1 VIVASKKGAIS
12 ICGPEHAKNRLDVAK
27 HYQELAHFKAKE
39 KLGAARNVAVG
50 NAVLAGIA
58 ASDALC
64 CWHLGERSS
73 SSSHSD
79 AVALLAKLD
88 KKLAKHL
95 SILIG
100 DKTAS
105 HYGEKFIGI
114 DTLKSCLR
122 AMDQLVAWAMRE
134 II

>member
-1 VIVASKKGAIS
+1 MASKKGATS
-12 ICGPEHAKNRLDVAK
+12 NCGPEQAKNRLDVAK
-27 HYQELAHFKAKE
+27 QYQELSHLKAKE

-50 NAVLAGIA
+50 NAVLSGIA
-58 ASDALC
+58 ASDAIC

-73 SSSHSD
+73 SSNHSD

-100 DKTAS
+100 DKTTS

-114 DTLKSCLR
+114 ETLKSCLR
-122 AMDQLVAWAMRE
+122 AMDQLVSAAVRE

>member
-1 VIVASKKGAIS
+1 MMMTSKKGATS
-12 ICGPEHAKNRLDVAK
+12 MCGPVQAKNRLDVAK
-27 HYQELAHFKAKE
+27 HYQELAHLKAKE
-39 KLGAARNVAVG
+39 KQGAARNVAVG

-79 AVALLAKLD
+79 SVALLAKFD

-100 DKTAS
+100 DKTSS
-105 HYGEKFIGI
+105 HYGERFIGVE
-114 DTLKSCLR
+114 TLKSCLR
-122 AMDQLVAWAMRE
+122 AMDQLVSAAIRE
-134 II
+134 VI

>member
-1 VIVASKKGAIS
+1 MASKMGAS
-12 ICGPEHAKNRLDVAK
+12 STCGLEQAKNRLDVAK
-27 HYQELAHFKAKE
+27 QYQELAHLKARE

-58 ASDALC
+58 ASDAIC
-64 CWHLGERSS
+64 CWHFGKRSS
-73 SSSHSD
+73 SSNHSD
-79 AVALLAKLD
+79 AVLLLAKAD

-100 DKTAS
+100 DKTTS

-114 DTLKSCLR
+114 ETLKSCLR
-122 AMDQLVAWAMRE
+122 AMDQLVSAAIRE
-134 II
+134 VI